1 MSQMVMINDYG
12 DKDIEGYGDG
22 DKDKEG
28 ENIGDKDNDVDS
40 DDDRIPDHTH

>member
-12 DKDIEGYGDG
+12 DKDIEG
-22 DKDKEG
+22 EG
-28 ENIGDKDNDVDS
+28 IGDKDNDVDS